1 MDDSKSES
9 AWIADSQVPNLV
21 FNASSRIY
29 YARVR
34 HMGKLRWKSLKT
46 KVHAVAKQKLRVFED
61 LVRGSKVAKKG
72 AEMTFGAAAG
82 IYAAQV
88 QLERLADSTKE
99 FRLRPA
105 ATLQRTWPE
114 LWTTDIRRITADDCV
129 NWQRRFEN
137 GAALYRPNNA
147 KKKTIRG
154 DSPTVVNAILAYLR
168 RVFAISIKEGIRV
181 DNPALTMQRKPIRH
195 KLLDLPSSTQFK
207 QVVAYIRKSAT
218 RWNGDAADLVEGMAY
233 SGMRLKEA
241 GRLKWTDVNFEK
253 GLIAVRGTK
262 TFFSERLVPLT
273 EAMTQLLQRIPRSG
287 VEVFRAKTALGSLV
301 TACRAVQIKKLTH
314 HDLRHY
320 YATCCIESDV
330 DIPTLSRW
338 LGHSDGGALA
348 MKTYGHLR
356 KSHST
361 AAAAK
366 VRF

>member
-1 MDDSKSES
+1 
-9 AWIADSQVPNLV
+9 
-21 FNASSRIY
+21 
-29 YARVR
+29 
-34 HMGKLRWKSLKT
+34 MGKLRWKSLKT